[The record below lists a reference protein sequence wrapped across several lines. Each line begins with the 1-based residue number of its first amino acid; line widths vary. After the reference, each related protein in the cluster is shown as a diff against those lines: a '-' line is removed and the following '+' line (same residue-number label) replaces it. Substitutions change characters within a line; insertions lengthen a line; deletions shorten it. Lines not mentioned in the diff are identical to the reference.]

1 MGRPHFRL
9 QDCQCAVVLSTR
21 EGFGFTVQIVFVVCV
36 PFRNDMWIEIL
47 FKVRASASDSANHN
61 EDPVMATNEL
71 DTGSIGTEHTGQVL
85 GLVF

>member
-1 MGRPHFRL
+1 MCSSSKHQGGVWLHSA
-9 QDCQCAVVLSTR
+9 D
-21 EGFGFTVQIVFVVCV
+21 VFVVCV